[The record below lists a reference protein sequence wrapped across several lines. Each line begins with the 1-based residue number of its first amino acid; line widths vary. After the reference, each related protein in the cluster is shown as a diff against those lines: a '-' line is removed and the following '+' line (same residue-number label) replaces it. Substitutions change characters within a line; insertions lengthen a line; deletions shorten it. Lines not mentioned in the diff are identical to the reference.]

1 MKQILFILTFLITI
15 SIYGQ
20 KCDTING
27 KYVNCIDSDNLKQ
40 GFWKITEK
48 KILLSWHSGY
58 GSKDGCQYG
67 ENVEYIPLSEGQYKN
82 DKKVGTWKYF
92 KTNNLT
98 ILTEKEITYLNNEE
112 IKVLNF
118 NENTTI
124 EYNKDSTIIKGF
136 LNYKKDTIYLNCS
149 EKKCSFKLESDK
161 EIIAFDLTEFFKFDY
176 ELTRLK
182 IGMYDRK
189 IKEID

>member
-1 MKQILFILTFLITI
+1 MKQILFILTLLITI
-15 SIYGQ
+15 STYGQ
-20 KCDTING
+20 KCDTIN
-27 KYVNCIDSDNLKQ
+27 VENINCVDKDNLKQ

-67 ENVEYIPLSEGQYKN
+67 ENVEYIPISEGLYKN

-92 KTNNLT
+92 RMDNLT
-98 ILTEKEITYLNNEE
+98 ALTEKEITYLNNGGV
-112 IKVLNF
+112 KVVNLI
-118 NENTTI
+118 ENTTL
-124 EYNKDSTIIKGF
+124 EYNRDTTIIKGF
-136 LNYKKDTIYLNCS
+136 LNYKKDIIYLNCS
-149 EKKCSFKLESDK
+149 QKKCSFKLDSDK
-161 EIIAFDLTEFFKFDY
+161 EITAFDLTEFFKFDY

-189 IKEID
+189 IKEIE